1 MSEAD
6 KTTATKGTYEASITE
21 RVEKEGESVNIAL
34 SITAD
39 AKETVERVSQHHRRQ
54 RL

>member
-21 RVEKEGESVNIAL
+21 RVEKEGESVEHPL
-34 SITAD
+34 
-39 AKETVERVSQHHRRQ
+39 VHHG
-54 RL
+54 